1 MNSQWNKK
9 LMESLYVH
17 YPLEPECDKSM
28 EAFNL
33 KKPVLHSVA
42 LWDGSSMEPWSF
54 EGEGQA
60 AIKDGNILC
69 LETKSRSDHWPES
82 EVRANDAAN
91 GFYATFGS
99 YIAHLDVKGLDLQR
113 GNRIWFKIKPVCPGL
128 HSPIIRV
135 GFVNNGAIKIPDAY
149 SREGFHAMNLKNN
162 EWNIFIWEIDA
173 IAHDA
178 IEEISFNIHRYGKEV
193 SSGDDLLF
201 ELCDIQL
208 QEVKAN
214 VVHGWQCEQESVS
227 YATTGYFTDGQ
238 KIAIANTGEESFEI
252 ITAGDQT
259 VVYNGTIE
267 RVNNHFGTFDVLD
280 FTSLKTEGQYRIR
293 FGGTVSEAFPIGKEL
308 LESTLWKLINF
319 LYCERCGC
327 PVPNCHG
334 TCHQDVIARHNGV
347 EMVYSGGWH
356 DAADV
361 SQQTMQTAEILDA
374 VIAAAEKVKDTNQ
387 LLYRRMMEEANWG
400 LDFILRMRFGD
411 GYRASHAAL
420 RRWTDNLIGNMDD
433 CEADVHNR
441 SFENFVFAAVQAGAA
456 EAWKE
461 LDPELSWKCLD
472 AAKEDF
478 KFADERFRVVGLE
491 EPYFPEHT
499 AGAGLS
505 QYYAVAA
512 WAAGK
517 LYRIA
522 KEAYYYDCAIEY
534 AEKVVSCQEDGDD
547 LPMKGFFYRDE
558 SKKYIIHFSHQAR
571 DHVFVMALAE
581 VCSAL
586 TGHERVPVWEEAMKL
601 HGEYLKGLSQYT
613 APYGMLPAGIH
624 HISEADDEE
633 TFRLVHPKVDYPR
646 ERVNYIEQLKQG
658 IDLGGGYYI
667 KTFPV
672 WFSYRGNS
680 AIHLSMGK
688 AASILGAYFGDS
700 GLTEIA
706 REQLYWTLG
715 KNPFGQSLI
724 YGAGN
729 RYGQQYTAL
738 LGETVGEM
746 PVGVQ
751 TRGNEDVP
759 YWPQGKIATYRE
771 VWTTPPGRWMWI
783 AADLI
788 GSNL

>member
-1 MNSQWNKK
+1 MNSQWNQK

-17 YPLEPECDKSM
+17 YPLEPECDRSM
-28 EAFNL
+28 ETLNL
-33 KKPVLHSVA
+33 QKPVLHSVT
-42 LWDGSSMEPWSF
+42 LWNGSSMEPWSF

-60 AIKDGNILC
+60 AVKEGGILC
-69 LETKSRSDHWPES
+69 LETKSRSERWPEN

-91 GFYATFGS
+91 GYYATFGN
-99 YIAHLDVKGLDLQR
+99 YIAHLNVKGLDLQK
-113 GNRIWFKIKPVCPGL
+113 GNRIWFKIRPVCPGL
-128 HSPIIRV
+128 HSPIVRV
-135 GFVNNGAIKIPDAY
+135 GFVNNGIIKIPDAY
-149 SREGFHAMNLKNN
+149 SREGFNAINLKNN
-162 EWNIFIWEIDA
+162 EWNTCTWEIDA

-178 IEEISFNIHRYGKEV
+178 IEEISFNLHRYGKEV
-193 SSGDDLLF
+193 STGDDLRF

-208 QEVKAN
+208 QEVKTN
-214 VVHGWQCEQESVS
+214 IVHGWQCEAETVS
-227 YATTGYFTDGQ
+227 YATTGYFTKGQ
-238 KIAIANTGEESFEI
+238 KIAVANTAAGTFEI
-252 ITAGDQT
+252 VTADEQT
-259 VVYNGTIE
+259 VVCDGPIE
-267 RVNNHFGTFDVLD
+267 TVENHLGTFQVLN
-280 FTSLKTEGQYRIR
+280 FTGLETEGEYCIR
-293 FGGTVSEAFPIGKEL
+293 FGETVTERFAIADHL

-319 LYCERCGC
+319 LFCERCGF

-347 EMVYSGGWH
+347 EMVYNGGWH

-374 VIAAAEKVKDTNQ
+374 VIASAVKVKDSDPM
-387 LLYRRMMEEANWG
+387 LYRRMMEEANWG

-411 GYRASHAAL
+411 GYRASHAAI

-456 EAWKE
+456 EAFGE

-478 KFADERFRVVGLE
+478 KFADERFREVGLDV
-491 EPYFPEHT
+491 PNFLEHT
-499 AGAGLS
+499 AGASLS

-512 WAAGK
+512 WAAAR
-517 LYRIA
+517 LYRGTA
-522 KEAYYYDCAIEY
+522 DRSYYDLAAEY
-534 AEKVVSCQEDGDD
+534 ADQVVSCQETGDD
-547 LPMKGFFYRDE
+547 LPMKGYFYRDE
-558 SKKYIIHFSHQAR
+558 SKSHIVHFSHQAR

-581 VCSAL
+581 TCRAL
-586 TGHERVPVWEEAMKL
+586 TGHERLPVWEEAMKL
-601 HGEYLKGLSQYT
+601 HGDYLKELSQYT

-633 TFRLVHPKVDYPR
+633 TFSLVHPKVDYPR
-646 ERVNYIEQLKQG
+646 EKVNYVGQLKEG
-658 IDLGGGYYI
+658 VHLGNGYYV

-688 AASILGAYFGDS
+688 AASVLGTYFDDAV
-700 GLTEIA
+700 LLDIA

-724 YGAGN
+724 YGEGN
-729 RYGQQYTAL
+729 HYGQQYTAL

-759 YWPQGKIATYRE
+759 YWPQGNIATYRE
-771 VWTTPPGRWMWI
+771 VWTTPPGRFMWI

-788 GSNL
+788 